1 MKLTRKRFLKL
12 CASGLAAA
20 GGAAAYMRF
29 IEPDWLEVTTKT
41 VHLPNLQHSL
51 KLLHLSDFHASP
63 DVPYELIER
72 SIDLGL
78 AESPDMA
85 CLTGDFITRH
95 LEQAEVY
102 HRILK
107 KLSDRVPT
115 FACVG
120 NHDGG
125 SWAGRSN
132 GYSDFSLM
140 QALLENSGVRVLFN
154 QSQQTTINGQPIR
167 LIGLGDLWAKDLHP
181 ELCME
186 TDRSSE
192 AAIIVLAH
200 NPDCK
205 DDLQGYQ
212 WDLMLCGH
220 THGGQL
226 IVPILGQ
233 RPFAPVRDL
242 RFVEGLHPWKS
253 KQIHVTRG
261 VGNLHGMR
269 FNCRPEVSL
278 LNLV

>member
-12 CASGLAAA
+12 CAGGIAAA
-20 GGAAAYMRF
+20 GGAGAYMRF

-41 VHLPNLQHSL
+41 VQLHHLQQPL

-63 DVPYELIER
+63 EVPYELIEQAV
-72 SIDLGL
+72 DLGL
-78 AESPDMA
+78 AESPDLA
-85 CLTGDFITRH
+85 CLTGDFITWH
-95 LEQAEVY
+95 LEQPEVY
-102 HRILK
+102 SRILK
-107 KLSDRVPT
+107 KLSDQVPT
-115 FACVG
+115 FACIG

-125 SWAGRSN
+125 NWAGSSY
-132 GYSDFSLM
+132 GYNDFSLI
-140 QALLENSGVRVLFN
+140 QALLENSGVRLLFN
-154 QSQQTTINGQPIR
+154 QSEQTTINGQPIR
-167 LIGLGDLWAKDLHP
+167 LIGLGDLWAHDLHP
-181 ELCME
+181 ELCMDTSRTAE
-186 TDRSSE
+186 QP
-192 AAIIVLAH
+192 IIVLAH

-205 DDLQGYQ
+205 EDLRGYE

-242 RFVEGLHPWKS
+242 RFVEGLNQWETQ
-253 KQIHVTRG
+253 QIHTTRG

-278 LNLV
+278 LKLT